1 MVVADFLMSARA
13 IDPGQWFIAV
23 IGVEV
28 EAALTFMFLQQ
39 TQAIPGE
46 ASLTQRVAVVVILG
60 FLDASTERVIGHPD
74 HAAVCVAHFNQ
85 SAFGVVGEALQAP
98 FSAALFDQSAGA
110 GWWAVQ
116 QVGGGVVGEGFAL
129 AVQAVLASDDSAIS
143 IIGFVGA
150 SCL

>member
-1 MVVADFLMSARA
+1 M
-13 IDPGQWFIAV
+13 
-23 IGVEV
+23 
-28 EAALTFMFLQQ
+28 
-39 TQAIPGE
+39 
-46 ASLTQRVAVVVILG
+46 
-60 FLDASTERVIGHPD
+60 
-74 HAAVCVAHFNQ
+74 
-85 SAFGVVGEALQAP
+85 QAP